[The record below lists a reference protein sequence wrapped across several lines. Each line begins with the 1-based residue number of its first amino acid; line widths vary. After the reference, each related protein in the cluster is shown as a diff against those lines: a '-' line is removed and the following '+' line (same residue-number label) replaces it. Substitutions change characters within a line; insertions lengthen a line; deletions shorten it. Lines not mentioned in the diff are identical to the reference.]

1 MILYKYFLTYG
12 SPFALVVGG
21 IFGLY
26 FFKYLNK
33 THRLILAYLGVSLA
47 IDIASRIMANSHNN
61 NLILW
66 PLLSILELLIFS
78 GIYISILEKK
88 FFWIVSGVGASYI
101 IYEMINIDSF
111 NASSFQPYSKV
122 VSSFVIIV
130 LILSYIMQR
139 ITKDVEISKQD
150 QFLNITV
157 LSYFAL
163 NLVLLLPINFLINE
177 KPEITVYIW
186 TTYLILTIL
195 FYSCLSI
202 LLCKNGKNRKR
213 LHFG

>member
-1 MILYKYFLTYG
+1 MNEKYPFDAENLLLLLFTVRILCF
-12 SPFALVVGG
+12 PIV
-21 IFGLY
+21 IFPCRITNLNFPIFICLPDS
-26 FFKYLNK
+26 FFKITKAKNK
-33 THRLILAYLGVSLA
+33 E
-47 IDIASRIMANSHNN
+47 NEK
-61 NLILW
+61 
-66 PLLSILELLIFS
+66 LSN
-78 GIYISILEKK
+78 
-88 FFWIVSGVGASYI
+88 I

-150 QFLNITV
+150 QLLNITV